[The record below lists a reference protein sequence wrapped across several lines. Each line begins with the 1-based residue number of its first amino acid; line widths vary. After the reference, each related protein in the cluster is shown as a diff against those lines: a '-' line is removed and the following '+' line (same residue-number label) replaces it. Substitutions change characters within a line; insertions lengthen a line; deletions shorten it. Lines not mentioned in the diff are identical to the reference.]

1 MILPSP
7 HPELNEIRNEIA
19 NFFGKDTPL
28 ANAEQYGGRKYE
40 ERPQQKEIAT
50 CTAEALINDENLCI
64 EAPTGVGK
72 SFAYLIPAA
81 LYSVKKKKPVII
93 STETINLQEQLINK
107 DIPIIQKLLKTPFT
121 ACLAKGRGNY
131 LCKRRLELV
140 SGEHQ
145 GEYLPNNSMMPE
157 IARISNWAQTT
168 SDGSLSSLDFEPSSS
183 TWMCVCCEGINCF
196 GPKCKFMRQCFYW
209 NAKKHWEKANLVV
222 SNHAL
227 FFSDMKMHMVD
238 NEEMGLLPLYSAV
251 IIDEAHQLE
260 SNAAKHLG
268 TRISEPGIYNM
279 LNRLFN
285 PANARGLLIRPG
297 EKAIE
302 LRQLVTVTFD
312 FTKTFFN
319 SLRDYM
325 SQFKEQEKRICK
337 PDIVKDVI
345 TGQLALLERKL
356 DEYIKEQSDEDY
368 KLELTSQLLRCREYT
383 KAVFE
388 FLMMRAEES
397 VYWIENDNS
406 AQRMSV
412 TLNYSPLSIA
422 EILKKNLFI
431 KDPPVI
437 LTSATLS
444 VANKLDFYKGRTGFE
459 GIEKILS
466 SPFNYAKQAK
476 IYIPKTIPDP
486 SEEMFESELAEHIKK
501 YVDKTHGK
509 AFVLFTSYNL
519 LASTKKLTADYF
531 EKKDIRLLVQ
541 GEGVSR
547 SNMIKIFKE
556 DIDSVIFGTTSFWMG
571 VDVPGEAL
579 SNVIITKLPFSVPTE
594 PIIEARLEKIQK
606 EGKNA
611 FMEYSLPEAVLKLKQ
626 GIGRLIRSKEDRG
639 IIVILDKRVISKR
652 YGKIFLD
659 SLPPCPVILE

>member
-7 HPELNEIRNEIA
+7 HPEFNEIREETVY
-19 NFFGKDTPL
+19 FFGKDTPL
-28 ANAEQYGGRKYE
+28 IDAEKYGGRKYE
-40 ERPQQKEIAT
+40 ERPQQKEMASY
-50 CTAEALINDENLCI
+50 TAEALINDENLCI

-72 SFAYLIPAA
+72 SFAYLVPAA
-81 LYSVKKKKPVII
+81 LYSVKKRKSVII

-121 ACLAKGRGNY
+121 ACLAKGRANY
-131 LCKRRLELV
+131 ICKRRLELV
-140 SGEHQ
+140 TGEHQ

-157 IARISNWAQTT
+157 ITRMSNWVQST
-168 SDGSLSSLDFEPSSS
+168 SDGSLSSLDFEPTSY

-196 GPKCKFMRQCFYW
+196 GPKCKFIRHCFYW
-209 NAKKHWEKANLVV
+209 NARKQWEKTNLVV
-222 SNHAL
+222 TNHAL
-227 FFSDMKMHMVD
+227 FLSDLKMHMAD
-238 NEEMGLLPLYSAV
+238 DKEMGLLPVYSAV
-251 IIDEAHQLE
+251 IIDEAHQME
-260 SNAAKHLG
+260 ANAAKHLG

-297 EKAIE
+297 GRVTE

-312 FTKTFFN
+312 YAKTFFN
-319 SLRDYM
+319 SVRDYM
-325 SQFKEQEKRICK
+325 SQFKEQEKRVYK
-337 PDIVKDVI
+337 QNIVEDVI
-345 TGQLALLERKL
+345 TGQLALLEQKL
-356 DEYIKEQSDEDY
+356 DEYIKEQTDEDY
-368 KLELTSQLLRCREYT
+368 KLELTTQFLRCKEYA
-383 KAVFE
+383 KAIFE

-397 VYWIENDNS
+397 VYWIENENS
-406 AQRMSV
+406 SQRLAV
-412 TLNYSPLSIA
+412 TLNYSPLNIT
-422 EILKKNLFI
+422 EILKKNLFM
-431 KDPPVI
+431 KEPPVI

-444 VANKLDFYKGRTGFE
+444 VANKLNFYKSRTGFE

-466 SPFNYAKQAK
+466 SPFDYTKQAK

-486 SEEMFESELAEHIKK
+486 SEEIFKTELAANIKK
-501 YVDKTHGK
+501 YIDKTNGK

-519 LASTKKLTADYF
+519 LTAAKELTADYF
-531 EKKDIRLLVQ
+531 EETGIRLLVQ
-541 GEGVSR
+541 GEDISR

-626 GIGRLIRSKEDRG
+626 GIGRLIRSKNDNG
-639 IIVILDKRVISKR
+639 IIVILDKRVITKR
-652 YGKIFLD
+652 YGKVFLD
-659 SLPPCPVILE
+659 SLPPCPIIIE

>member
-7 HPELNEIRNEIA
+7 HPELNKIRKETA
-19 NFFGKDTPL
+19 EFFGKNTPL
-28 ANAEQYGGRKYE
+28 VNAEKHGGRKYE
-40 ERPQQKEIAT
+40 ERPQQKEMAIY
-50 CTAEALINDENLCI
+50 TAEALINDENLCI

-131 LCKRRLELV
+131 LCKRRLELTT
-140 SGEHQ
+140 GEHQ
-145 GEYLPNNSMMPE
+145 GEYLPSNSMMPE
-157 IARISNWAQTT
+157 IAKISNWSQTT
-168 SDGSLSSLDFEPSSS
+168 SDGSLSTLNFEPSPS

-196 GPKCKFMRQCFYW
+196 GPKCKFMKQCFYW
-209 NAKKHWEKANLVV
+209 NARKQWEKANLLVA
-222 SNHAL
+222 NHAL
-227 FFSDMKMHMVD
+227 FFSDLKLHIT
-238 NEEMGLLPLYSAV
+238 NEEEIGLLPLYSAV

-260 SNAAKHLG
+260 ANAAKYLG
-268 TRISEPGIYNM
+268 VRISELGIYTM

-285 PANARGLLIRPG
+285 PATARGLLIRSG
-297 EKAIE
+297 EKAVE
-302 LRQLVTVTFD
+302 LRQLVSATFD

-319 SLRDYM
+319 SVRSYM
-325 SQFKEQEKRICK
+325 GQFEESEKRIYK
-337 PDIVKDVI
+337 PYIVEDVI
-345 TGQLALLERKL
+345 TGQFALLERKL
-356 DEYIKEQSDEDY
+356 DEYIKVQTDEDY
-368 KLELTSQLLRCREYT
+368 KLELTTQFLKCREYT

-397 VYWIENDNS
+397 VYWIENEVS
-406 AQRMSV
+406 THRKSV
-412 TLNYSPLSIA
+412 TLNYSPLNIA
-422 EILKKNLFI
+422 EILKKSLFM
-431 KDPPVI
+431 KEPSVI

-444 VANKLDFYKGRTGFE
+444 VANKLDFYRKRAGFE

-466 SPFNYAKQAK
+466 SPFDYTKQAK
-476 IYIPKTIPDP
+476 IYIPNTIPDP
-486 SEEMFESELAEHIKK
+486 SEEKFESELSEHIKK
-501 YVDKTHGK
+501 YIGKTHGK

-519 LASTKKLTADYF
+519 LASTKELTTDYF
-531 EKKDIRLLVQ
+531 EKTGIRLLVQ
-541 GEGVSR
+541 GEGISR

-594 PIIEARLEKIQK
+594 PLIEARLEKIQK

-626 GIGRLIRSKEDRG
+626 GIGRLIRSKKDKG
-639 IIVILDKRVISKR
+639 IIVILDKRVITKR

-659 SLPPCPVILE
+659 SLPPCPVIVE

>member
-1 MILPSP
+1 MILPLP
-7 HPELNEIRNEIA
+7 HPEFNEIRNETA

-28 ANAEQYGGRKYE
+28 VNAEKYGGRKYE
-40 ERPQQKEIAT
+40 ERLQQKEMAT
-50 CTAEALINDENLCI
+50 YTAEALINNENLCI

-72 SFAYLIPAA
+72 SFAYLVPAA
-81 LYSVKKKKPVII
+81 LYSIRKKQPVII

-107 DIPIIQKLLKTPFT
+107 DIPIIQKLLKISFT

-131 LCKRRLELV
+131 LCKRRLELAT
-140 SGEHQ
+140 GEHQ
-145 GEYLPNNSMMPE
+145 GEYLPGNSMMPE

-168 SDGSLSSLDFEPSSS
+168 SDGSLSNLDFEPSSS
-183 TWMCVCCEGINCF
+183 TWLCVCCEGINCF
-196 GPKCKFMRQCFYW
+196 GPKCKFVRQCFYW
-209 NAKKHWEKANLVV
+209 NARKQWEKANLIVA
-222 SNHAL
+222 NHAL
-227 FFSDMKMHMVD
+227 FLSDMKMHIAD
-238 NEEMGLLPLYSAV
+238 DEEMGLLPVYSAV
-251 IIDEAHQLE
+251 IMDEAHQLE
-260 SNAAKHLG
+260 ANAAKYLG

-279 LNRLFN
+279 LNKLFN

-297 EKAIE
+297 EKTVE

-312 FTKTFFN
+312 FVKTFFN

-325 SQFKEQEKRICK
+325 SQSKEVEKRVCK
-337 PDIVKDVI
+337 PDIVEDII
-345 TGQLALLERKL
+345 TGQLALLEQKL
-356 DEYIKEQSDEDY
+356 DEYINEQSDEDY
-368 KLELTSQLLRCREYT
+368 KLELTAQLLRCREYI
-383 KAVFE
+383 KAIFE

-397 VYWIENDNS
+397 VYWIENEDS
-406 AQRMSV
+406 ALTMSV
-412 TLNYSPLSIA
+412 TLNYSPLNIA

-431 KDPPVI
+431 KEPPVI

-444 VANKLDFYKGRTGFE
+444 VANKLDFYKERTGFD

-466 SPFNYAKQAK
+466 SPFNYTGQAK
-476 IYIPKTIPDP
+476 IYISKTIPDP
-486 SEEMFESELAEHIKK
+486 SEETFESELAKHIKNYIK
-501 YVDKTHGK
+501 KTHGK

-519 LASTKKLTADYF
+519 LAAVKKLTADYF
-531 EKKDIRLLVQ
+531 KETDIRLLVQ

-579 SNVIITKLPFSVPTE
+579 SNVIITKLPFAVPTE

-606 EGKNA
+606 NGKNA

-626 GIGRLIRSKEDRG
+626 GIGRLIRSKEDKG
-639 IIVILDKRVISKR
+639 IIVILDKRIVTKR

-659 SLPPCPVILE
+659 SLPPCPIILE